1 MQGML
6 IAALAALVLKDELS
20 SRRDGL
26 DPAPEQWLS
35 GAQAAAAYL
44 GGLTLIWLV
53 AHVLVVRQGRL
64 MDRRGSTRAIRRAD
78 TTIAVSRFV
87 ATTFHIAAVFLLGW
101 LEAVRSVTGDLVLV
115 DEAVAVLPL
124 LAFFAAGWWSV
135 YPIDRRVR
143 DAVLLHRLDEGLAVH
158 PLPSRGTFVLNHVR
172 HQLALVLV
180 PVLLILAWGEG
191 AQWLFRREGWPGTHG
206 PAWLSPE
213 AWGRVRFLALPLA
226 QLAGV
231 VGVFAVAPLILRHV
245 WDTTRLGP
253 GELRASIVELC
264 TAARVRVRELLVWRT
279 GGTMLNGA
287 VIGLLPLARYI
298 LLTDA
303 LLEMLTPGQVR
314 AVAAHEVA
322 HVRRRHML
330 WLAAAVLASV
340 FGCAIAADW
349 VARWLLQPGGDGWG
363 WFEGLG
369 TALSL
374 AVGFLVFGLASRRF
388 EWQADA
394 FAAAH
399 LSGHRDGPGGAS
411 TITPESVAEMTGA
424 LQAVADLNHV
434 PVHRFTWRHGSIAD
448 RQRRL
453 DRLVWQRTDRLAADR
468 AAGRVKV
475 LAALGVLAV
484 AGAVLSDLGLF

>member
-1 MQGML
+1 MHGLL

-20 SRRDGL
+20 SRGNASAP
-26 DPAPEQWLS
+26 DPEPWLS
-35 GAQAAAAYL
+35 AAEAVPAYL
-44 GGLTLIWLV
+44 GGLAAIWLA
-53 AHVLVVRQGRL
+53 AHAIVIRQGRL

-78 TTIAVSRFV
+78 TVIAVSRFV
-87 ATTFHIAAVFLLGW
+87 ATAFHIAAVFLLGW
-101 LEAVRSVTGDLVLV
+101 LEAVRSLTGDLVLL
-115 DEAVAVLPL
+115 DEAVAILPL
-124 LAFFAAGWWSV
+124 VAFLVAGWWSV

-143 DAVLLHRLDEGLAVH
+143 DAVLLHRLDEGLSVH
-158 PLPSRGTFVLNHVR
+158 PLPSRGAFVLNHAR

-191 AQWLFRREGWPGTHG
+191 AQWLFRQEGWPATHG
-206 PAWLSPE
+206 PRWLSQE
-213 AWGRVRFLALPLA
+213 AWRHVRYLALPLA

-287 VIGLLPLARYI
+287 VIGLLPMARYI

-303 LLEMLTPGQVR
+303 LLEMLTPGQIR

-349 VARWLLQPGGDGWG
+349 VARWLLQPGADGRG
-363 WFEGLG
+363 WIEGLA
-369 TALSL
+369 TVFSL
-374 AVGFLVFGLASRRF
+374 GVGFLAFGLASRRF

-399 LSGHRDGPGGAS
+399 LSGHRDGPGGTA

-453 DRLVWQRTDRLAADR
+453 DRLVWQRTDRLGADR
-468 AAGRVKV
+468 SARRVKV

-484 AGAVLSDLGLF
+484 IGAVLSDLGLF